1 MNELNEYLLFLKDN
15 LSVLLSAQLSQIKLI
30 NTLNMIYI

>member
-1 MNELNEYLLFLKDN
+1 MNWMNTALLFLKDN